1 MARTRSIATTRA
13 GRTAPAFQPP
23 QLATLVD
30 HVPPGAA
37 WVHEMKYDGYRCLIA
52 VGAGKARAYTR
63 SGLDWSDKFAPIV
76 AAAEK
81 LKVSSA
87 LLDGEAVVLDAAGK
101 TNFQALQASL
111 KGGKADLVY
120 FAFDLLELDG
130 EDLKALPLT
139 TRKDKLAKL
148 IGKAK
153 GTLRY
158 SEHIIGQ
165 GEKLLNSFCEL
176 GLEGVVSKRGDSR
189 YTGVRADTWLKIK
202 CIRRQEFVIVG
213 WTPSDKARLPLATP
227 WRQRKRQ
234 AAICRQSRYWV

>member
-1 MARTRSIATTRA
+1 MGKILTTSPSKG
-13 GRTAPAFQPP
+13 GRTVPAFQPP

-30 HVPPGAA
+30 HVPPGTG

-63 SGLDWSDKFAPIV
+63 SGLDWSDKFAPII

-87 LLDGEAVVLDAAGK
+87 LIDGEAVVLDAASK

-139 TRKDKLAKL
+139 KRKEKLAKL
-148 IGKAK
+148 IGKTKA
-153 GTLRY
+153 TIRY
-158 SEHIIGQ
+158 SEHIVGQ
-165 GEKLLNSFCEL
+165 GEKLLTSFCEM
-176 GLEGVVSKRGDSR
+176 GLEGVVSKRADSR
-189 YTGVRADTWLKIK
+189 YTGMRADTWLKTK
-202 CIRRQEFVIVG
+202 CIRRQ
-213 WTPSDKARLPLATP
+213 
-227 WRQRKRQ
+227 
-234 AAICRQSRYWV
+234 